1 MIACGV
7 PSCAVGWYVVG
18 WNPRPDIPWR
28 EFERALTWGSGWRSD
43 GTKLPPR
50 PRPEPPA
57 PETLPVVPWA
67 ELHCHS
73 AYSFLDGASEPEQL
87 VAEAAF
93 QGVETLAITDHDGMY
108 GVVKFAEA
116 AREAGIA
123 TVFGA
128 ELSLELTRR
137 QNGIPDPEGRH
148 LLVLARDPDGY
159 RRLSAAI
166 SAAQLRGDKGRPV
179 YDLDELAGAHGG
191 RWVILTGCRKGLVP
205 AALATGGPAA
215 AEAELRR
222 LVGLFGAENV
232 FVELIDHDQP
242 LDDDRNDTLFELAG
256 EVGVGVVA
264 SNNVHYATPAGRR
277 LAQVMAAARAR
288 TSLAEL
294 NGWLPASGGAFLR
307 SGEEMR
313 ARLARYPGVLEAT
326 VDLGEACAFD
336 LILIRPELP
345 DRDVPDGHTDASWL
359 RHQVAVGASTRYGQ
373 PGPATAR
380 AYAQIEH
387 ELQVI
392 EQLNFPGYFLIV
404 HEITQF
410 CEREGILCQG
420 RGSAANSAVC
430 YALGITAVDPVAHGL
445 LFERFLTDARTGP
458 PDIDLDIENARR
470 QEVIQHVYA
479 KYTRQRAAQVANVNT
494 YRPKMAL
501 RDVARALGYSPG
513 QVDGWSKHLGS
524 FDTGVPDDAG
534 VPDQVIHLVDQLLRL
549 PRHLSIHSGGMV
561 MCDRPVGEV
570 VPVEW
575 ATMPGRSVLQWD
587 KESCASAGLVKFDLL
602 GLGMLSALRES
613 FDLLR
618 THYGVD
624 MALHTVP
631 AGDPAVY
638 DMICDADTVGTF
650 QIESRAQ
657 MATLP
662 RLRPR
667 TFYDLVVEIALIR
680 PGPIQGGSVHPYL
693 RRRTDREPIT
703 YPHPSFEKALARTLG
718 VPLFQEQMMQ
728 LAMDCAGFTP
738 AEADQLRQA
747 MGSKRSEE
755 RIAALRDRLM
765 TGLAAH
771 GIPEP
776 VAEDLYGKLFGFAS
790 YGFPESHAY
799 SFAHLVYASAWLK
812 RHHPAVFTTALLN
825 NQPMG
830 FYSPQSLVD
839 DARRHG
845 LTIRGVDI
853 NASSVK
859 ATLEEHVPVRPGH
872 PHAPAS
878 PQPAIRLGLT
888 SVRNLGDPVA
898 ERIANG
904 RPYTDI
910 ADLVRRAEVPHP
922 ALDALATAGGFD
934 CFGLDRRAALWKVGA
949 VAHIRAD
956 QLPGTTPSDI
966 TPPPLPQM
974 TAVEQTFA
982 DLWATGVSPD
992 SHPVQH
998 IRDHLTAAGATR
1010 AGDLP
1015 TLRAGQRVRV
1025 GGLVTHRQRPPT
1037 AGGVVFINLEDET
1050 GMINIICPAK
1060 IWEKQ
1065 RRIALDSNALLIDGV
1080 LERSDGATNVLA
1092 GRLRPLTVAGT
1103 GRSRD
1108 FR

>member
-1 MIACGV
+1 M
-7 PSCAVGWYVVG
+7 
-18 WNPRPDIPWR
+18 PWS

-43 GTKLPPR
+43 GAKLPPR
-50 PRPEPPA
+50 PKLDPQTTSPRLPPA
-57 PETLPVVPWA
+57 VPWA

-73 AYSFLDGASEPEQL
+73 AYSFLDGASDPEAL
-87 VAEAAF
+87 VAEAVA
-93 QGVETLAITDHDGMY
+93 QGIGTLAITDHDGMY
-108 GVVKFAEA
+108 GVVEFAAA
-116 AREAGIA
+116 ARAAGIR

-128 ELSLELTRR
+128 ELSLELTQR
-137 QNGIPDPEGRH
+137 QNGVPDPEGRH
-148 LLVLARDPDGY
+148 LLVLARDADGY
-159 RRLSAAI
+159 RRLSATI
-166 SAAQLRGDKGRPV
+166 SAAQLRGSKGRPV
-179 YDLDELAGAHGG
+179 YDLDELAGAPNG

-205 AALATGGPAA
+205 AALAAGGPAA
-215 AEAELRR
+215 AKRELDR
-222 LVGLFGAENV
+222 LVEMFGQENV
-232 FVELIDHDQP
+232 NVELIDHDQP
-242 LDDDRNDTLFELAG
+242 LDDDRNDALFKVAG

-264 SNNVHYATPAGRR
+264 SNNVHYAAPRDRR
-277 LAQVMAAARAR
+277 LAQVLASARAT
-288 TSLAEL
+288 TSLARL
-294 NGWLPASGGAFLR
+294 NGWLPAAGGAFIR
-307 SGEEMR
+307 SGEEMQ

-326 VDLGEACAFD
+326 VALGESCGFD
-336 LILIRPELP
+336 LALIQPELP
-345 DRDVPDGHTDASWL
+345 DREVPSGHTDASWL
-359 RHQVAVGASTRYGQ
+359 RHQVAVGAAARYGP
-373 PGPATAR
+373 PGPATER

-387 ELQVI
+387 ELDVI
-392 EQLNFPGYFLIV
+392 ERLNFCGYFLIV
-404 HEITQF
+404 HELTEF
-410 CEREGILCQG
+410 CRREGILCQG

-430 YALGITAVDPVAHGL
+430 YALGITAVDPVEHGL

-458 PDIDLDIENARR
+458 PDIDIDIENARR
-470 QEVIQHVYA
+470 EEVIQHVYA
-479 KYTRQRAAQVANVNT
+479 KYTREYAAQVANVNT
-494 YRPKMAL
+494 YRPKLAL

-513 QVDGWSKHLGS
+513 AVDGWTKHLGPHG
-524 FDTGVPDDAG
+524 DVPGDVG
-534 VPDQVIHLVDQLLRL
+534 IPDKVTHLVEQLLRL

-561 MCDRPVGEV
+561 MCDRPIGEV

-587 KESCASAGLVKFDLL
+587 KESCAGAGLVKFDLL

-618 THYGVD
+618 EHHDVD
-624 MALHTVP
+624 VELHTVP
-631 AGDPAVY
+631 GGDRAVY
-638 DMICDADTVGTF
+638 DMICDADTIGTF

-728 LAMDCAGFTP
+728 LAMDCAGFSP

-747 MGSKRSEE
+747 MGAKRSEE

-765 TGLAAH
+765 SGLAAH
-771 GIPEP
+771 GIPDA

-799 SFAHLVYASAWLK
+799 SFAYLVYASAWLK
-812 RHHPAVFTTALLN
+812 RHYPAVFTVALLN

-830 FYSPQSLVD
+830 FYSPQTLVD

-845 LTIRGVDI
+845 VTIRGVDN
-853 NASSVK
+853 NASAAK

-872 PHAPAS
+872 PHAPDGE
-878 PQPAIRLGLT
+878 QPAIRLGLAG
-888 SVRNLGDPVA
+888 VRHLGGDVA
-898 ERIANG
+898 ERIAAG
-904 RPYTDI
+904 RPYTDL
-910 ADLVRRAEVPHP
+910 ADLVRRAEVPQR
-922 ALDALATAGGFD
+922 ALEALATAGAFD

-949 VAHIRAD
+949 VARIRPG
-956 QLPGTTPSDI
+956 QLPGTTPSDV
-966 TPPPLPQM
+966 TPPALPEM

-998 IRDHLTAAGATR
+998 IRGHLTAAGATR
-1010 AGDLP
+1010 AGELHSV
-1015 TLRAGQRVRV
+1015 RAGQRVRV

-1037 AGGVVFINLEDET
+1037 AGGVTFINLEDET
-1050 GMINIICPAK
+1050 GMVNVICPAET
-1060 IWEKQ
+1060 WQAQ
-1065 RRIALDSNALLIDGV
+1065 RRVALDSNALLVDGIV
-1080 LERSDGATNVLA
+1080 ERSDGATNLIA
-1092 GRLRPLTVAGT
+1092 GRLSPLRVSSAA
-1103 GRSRD
+1103 RSRD